1 MPQVFEQSLFLF
13 LLELEFGRS
22 TTLFLDAICAN
33 ATGVLWI
40 ACVFGTNFMKKFVS
54 CISQGLQAMKNGY
67 KLFGCFVI
75 IFRKV
80 RDVYFIELNPKAIKA
95 QRIHTYT
102 SNLHYILHLSR
113 PSSGGGARRRREA
126 GQFSDCV
133 YFSD

>member
-1 MPQVFEQSLFLF
+1 
-13 LLELEFGRS
+13 
-22 TTLFLDAICAN
+22 
-33 ATGVLWI
+33 
-40 ACVFGTNFMKKFVS
+40 MKKFVS

-95 QRIHTYT
+95 QRIHT
-102 SNLHYILHLSR
+102 SNLYPASES
-113 PSSGGGARRRREA
+113 PVFRRREA